1 MSGSKRVG
9 EPDYTLACAT
19 ARLAGGNLFFFTL
32 GYTTTLS
39 LLEIILLE
47 IAFPKAKLALFT
59 WTPKEEPADQIKKEI
74 VTARFIELVPKSAM

>member
-9 EPDYTLACAT
+9 EPDYTLSCAT
-19 ARLAGGNLFFFTL
+19 AHLAGGNLFFFTL

-74 VTARFIELVPKSAM
+74 VTARFIELVPKSAT